1 MTMTMTMMMMMMMM
15 VRCGEDDGVDA
26 DADDGDDDDDGDG
39 DGDDDDD
46 GDGDGDVFPFVNLLC
61 FKGLHPLPPSPGAA
75 ASGVVSVGVTGLSET
90 TYLIVRAESILWDTI
105 H

>member
-1 MTMTMTMMMMMMMM
+1 M

-26 DADDGDDDDDGDG
+26 DAD

-75 ASGVVSVGVTGLSET
+75 ASGVVSVGVIGLSKT